1 MGCDR
6 IYSGKERTKRKTI
19 WAGGVLLWT
28 LCFFCLFMKSDSYA
42 ADKRLV
48 KVAFFPMDGYHV
60 TNADG
65 SLGGMDVEYLEALT
79 EYTDWNVEYVE
90 CDSWEEALRLLE
102 EKKVDLVGSAQ
113 YSEERAKVY
122 RYAAL
127 PSGYTFG
134 VIATNPEASIAY
146 EDFIAM
152 RQITFGMVKG
162 YVRRDEFLQYLSAHG
177 IDSPKIKEYGTTA
190 QLQDALAKGEINA
203 LVHTFTEVKEGQRLI
218 GRFAPRPFYY
228 ITYRENEELM
238 RELDA
243 ALADLKMSSPELETK
258 LMNRFYYGKF
268 DKSALLTTEEH
279 IYISEKQKIT
289 VGYLDGFYPFS
300 YEEDGA
306 MKGLTRELL
315 EDSVAS
321 AGLELEF
328 RKLPDRIAAREAL
341 QSGEIDV
348 SAYCTD
354 TQSILSGCGLTA
366 ACDYA
371 DVPLVLMMK
380 KNRSVSDVMTLATI
394 SSFNDKL
401 GMAVQKDEEEIVNYD
416 TQRDCVDAVESGA
429 ADAVFCDGYLAEYLL
444 RTEVGYADLQIKNV
458 FNSELSLSMAVR
470 EEDAQLS
477 GILEKTVFPIDSKT
491 INAYMLKENEYP
503 LVSMLDFVRNN
514 SLWIIPC
521 MFALIVLVILIA
533 AHMIRDSR
541 KIQKL
546 MYKDAQMDIWNLNY
560 LIFKGEHD
568 LLTERRNAYA
578 VIDVNLVGFRR
589 YTTINGWNVSERLLE
604 GVARI
609 LLNRGDG
616 ETEICARNQGD
627 RFVLLWRYTDRDQL
641 MERLYALKDE
651 IESWI
656 FDDTSGHMQAQMGIY
671 YVPQEEIDLRL
682 AINYANQALEL
693 AGDSRENALKVYDD
707 ALEEQI
713 RERYE
718 HEKLLE
724 SADIHKDF
732 VVYYQPKADIRDDSI
747 VGAEALVRFRDP
759 TDGGRIKA
767 PGFFVPY
774 YEQTGRITEIDFFV
788 LEESCRMLR
797 RRLDAGL
804 PVVGISCN
812 FSRLHFIRPG
822 FAERF
827 LKALDRYQISR
838 ELIEIEITETLV
850 VEQLHQ
856 GTVKKTLDELK
867 EKGVRLSLDDFGSG
881 YSSLGVF
888 EQIPASVIKLD
899 RSFLLNQED
908 RGRQVKIMR
917 SIVTLA
923 KELGAQVVCEGVETE
938 ADVAL
943 MREIGAHVAQG
954 YFYSKPVPEAEFEE
968 KLAGK

>member
-1 MGCDR
+1 MIR
-6 IYSGKERTKRKTI
+6 
-19 WAGGVLLWT
+19 AGSIFLWM
-28 LCFFCLFMKSDSYA
+28 LCFSCLFWKSDSYA
-42 ADKRLV
+42 ADKRSV

-60 TNADG
+60 VNADG
-65 SLGGMDVEYLEALT
+65 SYGGMDVEYLEALA
-79 EYTDWNVEYVE
+79 EYTSWKVEYVE
-90 CDSWEEALRLLE
+90 CESWEDALQKLSD
-102 EKKVDLVGSAQ
+102 KQVDLVGSAQ
-113 YSEERAKVY
+113 YSEERAKIY
-122 RYAAL
+122 RYAEL

-134 VIATNPEASIAY
+134 VIATNPETSIAY

-162 YVRRDEFLQYLSAHG
+162 YVRRNEFLHYLSDHG
-177 IDSPKIKEYGTTA
+177 IDSPRIKEYGTTA
-190 QLQDALAKGEINA
+190 ELQDALAAGEINA

-228 ITYRENEELM
+228 ITYPDNTDLM
-238 RELDA
+238 REMDA
-243 ALADLKMSSPELETK
+243 ALADLKMSNPELETK
-258 LMNRFYYGKF
+258 LMNEFYYNRF

-279 IYISEKQKIT
+279 IYISEKKKVT

-300 YEEDGA
+300 YEEDGE

-315 EDSVAS
+315 EDSVVS
-321 AGLELEF
+321 AGLELEY
-328 RKLPDRIAAREAL
+328 RRLPDRIAVREAL
-341 QSGEIDV
+341 QSGEIDI

-354 TQSILSGCGLTA
+354 TESILDGYGLTA

-371 DVPLVLMMK
+371 DIPLVLMMK
-380 KNRSVSDVMTLATI
+380 KNRSINDVRTLATI

-401 GMAVQKDEEEIVNYD
+401 GMVVQKDEEEILNYN
-416 TQRDCVDAVESGA
+416 TQRDCVDAVETGL

-444 RTEVGYADLQIKNV
+444 RTEVQYADLQIKNV

-503 LVSMLDFVRNN
+503 LVNMLDFVRNN

-521 MFALIVLVILIA
+521 MFALIVLVILVA
-533 AHMIRDSR
+533 VHMIRDSK

-560 LIFKGEHD
+560 LIFRGEHD
-568 LLTERRNAYA
+568 LLTEHRNSYA
-578 VIDVNLVGFRR
+578 VVDVNLTGFRR
-589 YTTINGWNVSERLLE
+589 YTTIYGWNVSEHLLE
-604 GVARI
+604 GIARI
-609 LLNRGDG
+609 LLRNEDPK
-616 ETEICARNQGD
+616 TEICARNQGD
-627 RFVLLWRYTDRDQL
+627 RFVLLLCYADKEAFVQRI
-641 MERLYALKDE
+641 YALKDE
-651 IESWI
+651 IEAWI
-656 FDDTSGHMQAQMGIY
+656 FDDTSNHMQLQMGIY
-671 YVPQEEIDLRL
+671 YVPQDEIDLRL

-693 AGDSRENALKVYDD
+693 AGDSRENTVKIYDT
-707 ALEEQI
+707 ALEDQI
-713 RERYE
+713 KERYE

-724 SADIHKDF
+724 SVDINKDF
-732 VVYYQPKADIRDDSI
+732 VAYYQPKTDIRNGSI
-747 VGAEALVRFRDP
+747 VGAEALVRFCDP

-788 LEESCRMLR
+788 LEESCKMLR
-797 RRLDAGL
+797 RRLDTGL

-812 FSRLHFIRPG
+812 FSRLHFVRPG
-822 FAERF
+822 FPERF
-827 LKALDRYQISR
+827 LEVLDRYQISR

-856 GTVKKTLDELK
+856 STITKTLEELK
-867 EKGVRLSLDDFGSG
+867 AKGVRLSLDDFGSG

-899 RSFLLNQED
+899 RSFLLNQKD
-908 RGRQVKIMR
+908 RDRQVKIMR
-917 SIVTLA
+917 GIVMLA

-943 MREIGAHVAQG
+943 MREIGAYVAQG
-954 YFYSKPVPEAEFEE
+954 YFYSRPVPEAEFEE
-968 KLAGK
+968 KLTGIYETR